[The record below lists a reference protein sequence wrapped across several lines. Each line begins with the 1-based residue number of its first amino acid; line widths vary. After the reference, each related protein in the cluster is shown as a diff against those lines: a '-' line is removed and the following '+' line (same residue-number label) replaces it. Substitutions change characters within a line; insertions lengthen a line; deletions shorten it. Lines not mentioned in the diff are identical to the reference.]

1 MRDPPTVRDDIALA
15 KVASRAHGAGG
26 EVARGG
32 VQTGAPREADAP
44 EAGLNVEAGA
54 TGIGSRRPGSD
65 RR

>member
-32 VQTGAPREADAP
+32 GCKRALLEKLMPQKRD
-44 EAGLNVEAGA
+44 
-54 TGIGSRRPGSD
+54 
-65 RR
+65 

>member
-32 VQTGAPREADAP
+32 RGGCKRALLEKLMPQKRD
-44 EAGLNVEAGA
+44 
-54 TGIGSRRPGSD
+54 
-65 RR
+65 